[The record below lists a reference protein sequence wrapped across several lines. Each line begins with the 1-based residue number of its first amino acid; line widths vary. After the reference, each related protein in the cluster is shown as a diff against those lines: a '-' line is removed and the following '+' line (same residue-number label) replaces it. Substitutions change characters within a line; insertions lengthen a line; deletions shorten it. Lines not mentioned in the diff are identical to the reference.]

1 MGAQRYIQLAKKAL
15 MLCCMLVLTAC
26 AVHEWPKEKEVKY
39 STFILHLDYNTAMP
53 LYKDITHQMSRAG
66 MATDYDVRYIVEVYT
81 KPTDRSIPQ
90 RLVMRDVFSRDD
102 VTSLNTTREMTL
114 AEGRYEFLVW
124 TDYVDANSLEDK
136 YYNTADFEAI
146 TLKGKHE
153 GNNDFRDAFSGT
165 LITEISEQTT
175 DVQMVNARP
184 MAKFNFISTD
194 LERFV
199 EHMLELKAEAEAEAK
214 AEAEAQ
220 AAANGEAEPQIGG
233 AVPTDGTEE
242 SDASSQT
249 PSRVIDISEYTVKF
263 RYVSAMPNEFNVRM
277 NEPVWVA
284 DPGTIT
290 FESTIKKLNESEAE
304 LGFDYVFVNGRE
316 LTIQMDVS
324 VYDKNGVQ
332 VTALPN
338 SVPVDLIRS
347 KLTTIRSAFL
357 TAQTSGGIGINPGF
371 NPDPDGEFIYFWPPE

>member
-1 MGAQRYIQLAKKAL
+1 MRTQRYIQFAQKLL

-90 RLVMRDVFSRDD
+90 RLVLRDVFSRDD

-136 YYNTADFEAI
+136 YYNTADLEAI
-146 TLKGKHE
+146 TLIGKHQ
-153 GNNDFRDAFSGT
+153 GNNDFRDAFSGN
-165 LITEISEQTT
+165 LIVEVFEHTT
-175 DVQMVNARP
+175 DVQMVNERP

-194 LERFV
+194 LARFV
-199 EHMLELKAEAEAEAK
+199 EHMLELKAEAEAEAQ
-214 AEAEAQ
+214 AEAETQ
-220 AAANGEAEPQIGG
+220 AANGEENPHIGG
-233 AVPTDGTEE
+233 TVPTGGNEE
-242 SDASSQT
+242 GEADSQA
-249 PSRVIDISEYTVKF
+249 PSRVVDISEYKVVF

-290 FESTIKKLNESEAE
+290 FESTIKKLNETEAE

-332 VTALPN
+332 VTALPRA
-338 SVPVDLIRS
+338 VPVDLIRS